1 MEGQQQIQINLA
13 NAPWIK
19 CDCGGISFRQIIMFK
34 KLSQFESP
42 SLREEQI
49 PVELA
54 ICESCGKIPS
64 FVSDKIKGIPE
75 EFLAVKSIIQ
85 DGE

>member
-1 MEGQQQIQINLA
+1 MEGQQQIQVNLT

-19 CDCGGISFRQIIMFK
+19 CDCGGLLFRQALMFK

-49 PVELA
+49 PIDLA
-54 ICESCGKIPS
+54 VCETCGKIPS

-75 EFLAVKSIIQ
+75 DLLAVKSIIQ

>member
-1 MEGQQQIQINLA
+1 MAEQQIQINLA
-13 NAPWIK
+13 NAPWMK
-19 CDCGGISFRQIIMFK
+19 CDCGGHFFRQTIMFK

-42 SLREEQI
+42 SLKEEHI
-49 PVELA
+49 PVDLA
-54 ICESCGKIPS
+54 VCEICGRVPS

-75 EFLAVKSIIQ
+75 DLLAIKSIIK